1 MTSTGLR
8 GLEELENELTNFS
21 ISPILKSSNPRI
33 LQSSNPQIL
42 QSSESSNSQWPFL
55 PIHATL
61 TAASWQKTT
70 LQKIQRLATSKHP
83 IQRLAWVM
91 TKTPARHLM
100 KAGTTACG
108 LPWPCKRRKAAR
120 QLTLTPRERE
130 HVRSIREHGFC
141 RFAPGELDPG
151 LLDALLAHGN
161 EKLARATEIA
171 RASTRGKKFWVRLS
185 DDNANQGITTE
196 NPMVQVAIQESLLR
210 IMSGHFGEIP
220 FLSYVLLAY
229 SQPLDG
235 PLSISQ
241 LWHQDRDDIKILKLF
256 VYLTDVNSVACGP
269 FTLFDRGESKKI
281 RAGFLMKYL
290 PDEVV
295 FRQVSADRK
304 IEMIA
309 PKLAAF
315 LVDTE
320 ACYHMGSRVQPGHS
334 RLHVFGGLHDASR
347 DPAVGEE
354 Q

>member
-1 MTSTGLR
+1 MHR
-8 GLEELENELTNFS
+8 
-21 ISPILKSSNPRI
+21 
-33 LQSSNPQIL
+33 
-42 QSSESSNSQWPFL
+42 
-55 PIHATL
+55 
-61 TAASWQKTT
+61 TT
-70 LQKIQRLATSKHP
+70 LQKIRRFATSKHP

-108 LPWPCKRRKAAR
+108 LPVALQRRKAAR
-120 QLTLTPRERE
+120 ELRLTPRKK
-130 HVRSIREHGFC
+130 HVCAIQEHGFC
-141 RFAPGELDPG
+141 KFTAGELDPG

-161 EKLARATEIA
+161 RKLERATEIA

-185 DDNANQGITTE
+185 DDTANQEITTE

-210 IMSGHFGEIP
+210 IMAGYFGEIP

-229 SQPLDG
+229 SQPLDA

-241 LWHQDRDDIKILKLF
+241 LWHQDRDDLKILKLF

-269 FTLFDRGESKKI
+269 FTLFDRRESKKI
-281 RAGFLMKYL
+281 RTGFLMKYL

-295 FRQVSADRK
+295 VRQVDADRK

-334 RLHVFGGLHDASR
+334 RLMFSAAFTTLPAIRPSGRNNKIAVTSPLSALQASVVR
-347 DPAVGEE
+347 G
-354 Q
+354 